1 MPADMQAQVQ
11 GAVDPREA
19 AQFAAIA
26 ESWWDPDGPFR
37 PLHRLNPTRMRF
49 VMNAAQDNFGIAE
62 GARRRTGMTAVDVGC
77 GGGLISE
84 PLARLGAAVTGLDVT
99 EENLGVAR
107 AHAAS
112 HGCGAQVVVLVASV
126 FRKTSY
132 KRRPARLYGADD
144 YVELHHLGDMLPE
157 KLARHLQIDVPSD
170 AAAEDQAT
178 EAVYEIADARMEDQS
193 SDELASLIVADVVRY
208 NGDRIADTSTVS
220 EARAALSEDLEVACD
235 LLKQVYTAR
244 GDAVDASAALER
256 SFRALMHTMGRRE
269 ARA

>member
-1 MPADMQAQVQ
+1 MSAVLFAHERPAVAR
-11 GAVDPREA
+11 AVTHVLEARGFKVESVRDGEA
-19 AQFAAIA
+19 A
-26 ESWWDPDGPFR
+26 
-37 PLHRLNPTRMRF
+37 
-49 VMNAAQDNFGIAE
+49 AQALR
-62 GARRRTGMTAVDVGC
+62 ARRYAALVVDVALPRRPGYE
-77 GGGLISE
+77 LVE
-84 PLARLGAAVTGLDVT
+84 
-99 EENLGVAR
+99 VAR

-157 KLARHLQIDVPSD
+157 KLARHLRIDAPSD
-170 AAAEDQAT
+170 AAAQDQAT
-178 EAVYEIADARMEDQS
+178 EAVYEIADARMDDQS
-193 SDELASLIVADVVRY
+193 SDELASLIVADVVLY

-244 GDAVDASAALER
+244 GDAVDATAALER